1 MRLKCE
7 RCGACVDEEDSYEL
21 GNERICED
29 CYIDSAM
36 PQHPCDPVAQS
47 GVDKFSEAFGVV
59 KPEELLEEQRKVYEF
74 IQENGKVTPLE
85 MMQEFSMREGDLRQ
99 ILIVLRRF
107 KLVKGARIDGETYSV
122 PWDYGT

>member
-29 CYIDSAM
+29 CYMDSAM

-47 GVDKFSEAFGVV
+47 GVDKFSESFGAV
-59 KPEELLEEQRKVYEF
+59 KPEALLEEQRKVYEF
-74 IQENGKVTPLE
+74 IQENGKVTPIE
-85 MMQEFSMREGDLRQ
+85 IMQEFSMREGDLRQ

-107 KLVKGARIDGETYSV
+107 KLTKGARIDGETYIV

>member
-7 RCGACVDEEDSYEL
+7 RCGDYMAEEDSYEL

-36 PQHPCDPVAQS
+36 PQNPCDPVSQS

-59 KPEELLEEQRKVYEF
+59 KPEALLEEQRKVYEF

-107 KLVKGARIDGETYSV
+107 KLAKGARIDGEIYSV

>member
-59 KPEELLEEQRKVYEF
+59 KPEELLEAQRKVYEF

-107 KLVKGARIDGETYSV
+107 KLVKGARIDGEIYSV

>member
-1 MRLKCE
+1 MRCPPGFIKFHTLILLNEKPRYGYEIIKAIE
-7 RCGACVDEEDSYEL
+7 RKTE
-21 GNERICED
+21 
-29 CYIDSAM
+29 
-36 PQHPCDPVAQS
+36 
-47 GVDKFSEAFGVV
+47 K
-59 KPEELLEEQRKVYEF
+59 KVYEF
-74 IQENGKVTPLE
+74 IQANGKVTPLE